1 MLQHVAIGWP
11 NVWNAL
17 RAKTFQDVACVWS
30 GLKGPQTYH
39 LDHHEKRELLNSRA
53 LQRYLVFF
61 ACVALSLRSSLI
73 HSVVREYCACFS
85 FLNRGYVRFLFLK
98 GKETPHLEVI
108 TILRQCYLHRECRF
122 VKVWCRTHC
131 WPSVT
136 LVLHQVV
143 LARWWRTECGTWR
156 ERVRHHGAYGFRVQR
171 RRCCGAHGKGWLW
184 KRGRSEFWHNN
195 FMYRSGRVTLSKFFG
210 SQVTVC

>member
-53 LQRYLVFF
+53 LQRYLVFL

-122 VKVWCRTHC
+122 VKVWCGTHC
-131 WPSVT
+131 
-136 LVLHQVV
+136 
-143 LARWWRTECGTWR
+143 
-156 ERVRHHGAYGFRVQR
+156 
-171 RRCCGAHGKGWLW
+171 
-184 KRGRSEFWHNN
+184 
-195 FMYRSGRVTLSKFFG
+195 
-210 SQVTVC
+210 